1 MQTITA
7 YTFDELSEQAKQR
20 VINRKRKNLDSS
32 SYYDEAYQS
41 VKAFHNI
48 FGTKEWTRSW
58 LNVRTG
64 HLDDTLLEMRGQR
77 AANYIWN
84 NYKTDLFKGKY
95 YSLWSKTD
103 VSYKHYPEGYP
114 VLKSRHSHI
123 ILNTDCV
130 LTGIC
135 YDNDLL
141 DPVYAFLNKPNE
153 SITFEDLINE
163 CFDSLK
169 KSLENEDD
177 YRYSEEGIIEEC
189 IDCDDLFTENGNA
202 I

>member
-64 HLDDTLLEMRGQR
+64 HLDDTLTEMRGQR

-95 YSLWSKTD
+95 YSLWSKTE
-103 VSYKHYPEGYP
+103 VSYKHYPKGYP
-114 VLKSRHSHI
+114 VLKSRYSRI
-123 ILNTDCV
+123 TLNTDCV
-130 LTGIC
+130 LTGVC

-141 DPVYAFLNKPNE
+141 DPIYNFLNKPDE
-153 SITFEDLINE
+153 SMTFEELIND
-163 CFDSLK
+163 CFHSLTK
-169 KSLENEDD
+169 ALENEDD
-177 YRYSEEGIIEEC
+177 YRYSEDGIREEC
-189 IDCDDLFTENGNA
+189 IDDLFTENGNDL
-202 I
+202 